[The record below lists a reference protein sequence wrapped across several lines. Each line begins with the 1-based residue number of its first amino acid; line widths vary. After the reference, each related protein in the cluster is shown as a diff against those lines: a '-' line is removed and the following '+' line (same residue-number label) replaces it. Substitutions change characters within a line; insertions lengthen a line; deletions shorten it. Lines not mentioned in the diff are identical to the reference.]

1 MRTVLELDDQV
12 VALLEDEATRQGK
25 TLSEL
30 AESAIRLYLA
40 SRQKTA
46 ELPEL
51 PTFRSGGALVNIDSR
66 EALHDAMDEPPDR
79 TAERE

>member
-1 MRTVLELDDQV
+1 MRTVLELDDRI

-25 TLSEL
+25 TISEL
-30 AESAIRLYLA
+30 AESAIRHFLG
-40 SRQKTA
+40 SGQKKT

-66 EALHDAMDEPPDR
+66 EALHDAMDEPPDS
-79 TAERE
+79 TAGRE